1 MEYLVVLFLKDWVVL
16 FCVEHVKLVDE
27 PAPTSGQAGGRAGGR
42 AGGQGLGGGG
52 GAWGKPLLLI
62 VFFMKNKKFILVFAH

>member
-27 PAPTSGQAGGRAGGR
+27 LAPASGQAGGRAGV
-42 AGGQGLGGGG
+42 GGG

>member
-27 PAPTSGQAGGRAGGR
+27 LAPARGQAGGRAGVG
-42 AGGQGLGGGG
+42 GGGG

>member
-27 PAPTSGQAGGRAGGR
+27 PAPASGQAGGRAGG
-42 AGGQGLGGGG
+42 QGWGGGG

>member
-27 PAPTSGQAGGRAGGR
+27 LAPASGQACGRAGV
-42 AGGQGLGGGG
+42 GGGGGG

>member
-1 MEYLVVLFLKDWVVL
+1 MEYLVLLFLKDWVVL

-27 PAPTSGQAGGRAGGR
+27 LAPASGQAGGRAGVG
-42 AGGQGLGGGG
+42 GGGG
-52 GAWGKPLLLI
+52 GARGKPLLLI

>member
-27 PAPTSGQAGGRAGGR
+27 LAPASERAGGR
-42 AGGQGLGGGG
+42 AGRDWGWGG